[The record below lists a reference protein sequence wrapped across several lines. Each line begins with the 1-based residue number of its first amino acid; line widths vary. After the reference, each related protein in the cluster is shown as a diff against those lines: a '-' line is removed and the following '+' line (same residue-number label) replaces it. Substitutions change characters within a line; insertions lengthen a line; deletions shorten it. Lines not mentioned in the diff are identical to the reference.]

1 MIYDVIYFLLDLIEK
16 LVFFNKKFE
25 GFMISL
31 ITLVRFVLA
40 ALFVVI

>member
-1 MIYDVIYFLLDLIEK
+1 MIYDVIYLLLDLIEK

-40 ALFVVI
+40 ALIVVI

>member
-1 MIYDVIYFLLDLIEK
+1 MIYDVIYLLLDLIEK
-16 LVFFNKKFE
+16 LVLFNKKFE

>member
-1 MIYDVIYFLLDLIEK
+1 MIYDVIYLLLDLIEK